1 MPSPRNVLFRE
12 LEQLHTQ
19 ILGQAW
25 QLRWDKGAKHCRE
38 GPAERMGGKV
48 PGKTPCP
55 ASNMAAGEQGDL
67 ERALDLRQS
76 HQETEPDTFAL
87 LKTALLGQ
95 R

>member
-1 MPSPRNVLFRE
+1 
-12 LEQLHTQ
+12 
-19 ILGQAW
+19 
-25 QLRWDKGAKHCRE
+25 
-38 GPAERMGGKV
+38 MGGKV

-76 HQETEPDTFAL
+76 HQETEPDAFAL
-87 LKTALLGQ
+87 LKTALSGQ